1 MIFIMRTLIIF
12 ITAQVHH
19 EKFSCGELV
28 ARDCDM
34 AARFTGHKVTPARM
48 VSIHDAI
55 LGGLCDN

>member
-1 MIFIMRTLIIF
+1 MMTLIIF
-12 ITAQVHH
+12 IIAQVHH

-48 VSIHDAI
+48 ISIHDAI
-55 LGGLCDN
+55 LGGLCDNS